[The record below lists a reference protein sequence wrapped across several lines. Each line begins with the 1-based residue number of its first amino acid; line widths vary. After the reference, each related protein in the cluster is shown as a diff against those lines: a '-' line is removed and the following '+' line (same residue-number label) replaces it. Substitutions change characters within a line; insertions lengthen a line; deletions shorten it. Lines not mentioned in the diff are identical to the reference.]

1 VNLDEIV
8 VELRPRNPWQSI
20 DLGFMLG
27 RKWFVSLYLLWCCI
41 SLPVYVGS
49 VALGLSGWIWLF
61 IWWWFKPL
69 YEAPMVYWC
78 SRVFFNQPVTYR
90 EALGAAFKNFVPL
103 LFSYLSIARLGPARS
118 RNMNVIMLEGLKGRE
133 RSRRMDVLGS
143 NDRASWLIIVC
154 VHIEIIL
161 IYSIVLLAFYMMPEQ
176 FRRGFNFLEFLDSGP
191 DHWMDHTL
199 NILTVFCAGLVA
211 PFFVSAGFVLYI
223 NRRTHLEGWDIEL
236 QFRRMLERL
245 QSRYEGSAKT
255 SSALIGMFVG
265 LFFLTAVDTA
275 QAQQLPSVEE
285 SNAAIEQI
293 LDHEDFGGEKTERVL
308 RYVGEDRE
316 SKSRKSRS
324 GSQIAGWI
332 EGFLWILSITV
343 GVVFLVHILR
353 NAGPLKEMF
362 RNLGFRRQ
370 KEEPVVMFNLDI
382 SPDSLPRN
390 LAATAMQLAKDGQHR
405 AALSLLYRGSLSR
418 LVHERGMTITA
429 SATEQQCLDKVL
441 HEQSEPLA
449 SYFAELTNNWLR
461 SAYARK
467 QVDTESVL
475 RLCDEWP
482 AVFDISSA
490 PASRVVAS

>member
-1 VNLDEIV
+1 
-8 VELRPRNPWQSI
+8 
-20 DLGFMLG
+20 M
-27 RKWFVSLYLLWCCI
+27 
-41 SLPVYVGS
+41 
-49 VALGLSGWIWLF
+49 
-61 IWWWFKPL
+61 
-69 YEAPMVYWC
+69 YWC

-90 EALGAAFKNFVPL
+90 EALGAAFKNIVPL
-103 LFSYLSIARLGPARS
+103 LFSYLSIARFGPARS

-143 NDRASWLIIVC
+143 NDRASWLMIVC

-161 IYSIVLLAFYMMPEQ
+161 IYSIILLVFYLMPEE
-176 FRRGFNFLEFLDSGP
+176 FRRGFSLLEFLEFGP
-191 DHWMDHTL
+191 ENWMGHAM

-236 QFRRMLERL
+236 QFRRMLGRL

-255 SSALIGMFVG
+255 SNALVGMFCG
-265 LFFLTAVDTA
+265 LFLLAAADTT
-275 QAQQLPSVEE
+275 QAQESAVKLDPSKKPRERESSLVIEE
-285 SNAAIEQI
+285 V
-293 LDHEDFGGEKTERVL
+293 LDHEDFGGEKTERYL
-308 RYVGEDRE
+308 RYVGKERKREPKQRE
-316 SKSRKSRS
+316 SS
-324 GSQIAGWI
+324 GLNVANWV

-343 GVVFLVHILR
+343 GVVFLIHILR

-362 RNLGFRRQ
+362 RNFGFRRQ

-382 SPDSLPRN
+382 SPDSLPKN
-390 LAATAMQLAKDGQHR
+390 LAAAAMQLARDGQHR

-418 LVHERGMTITA
+418 LVHERGMVISA

-441 HEQSEPLA
+441 QEQTEPLA
-449 SYFAELTNNWLR
+449 PYFATLTNHWLR

-467 QVDTESVL
+467 QVDAQSVQ

-482 AVFDISSA
+482 AVFDT
-490 PASRVVAS
+490 PATPAARVVTS